1 MKDRVRVLCLIVGRC
16 RTVWPRCESQNA
28 PTDCPPFSFSNKTVS
43 IMAERFDRRDLL
55 RGASG
60 IGLLGLTGCLRLSGG
75 GTETAVSPTDTRTSS
90 PTRTATASP
99 TDSPTASPTDSPTAT
114 DSPTPTA
121 SPTATPFPTFADGFE
136 AGTGAWA
143 LEPLAS
149 EGTTLTLADSG
160 GYEDSR
166 ALQWSFSTG
175 DTTGY
180 AATADP
186 EFFPGQRLTVL
197 ARVPDLPNRSVTV
210 ALASPRVFDTTS
222 DSGEFELIQV
232 TYNGWDGQLVASVDN
247 TSEEIITTDASGVG
261 QSGDWLEFVI
271 EWPAVDQLAVRL
283 RNLDTGAESERVTTT
298 QSTLTD
304 GGKEIGLAV
313 YNASGGSTS
322 ENAWFD
328 RVVVE

>member
-1 MKDRVRVLCLIVGRC
+1 MTK
-16 RTVWPRCESQNA
+16 
-28 PTDCPPFSFSNKTVS
+28 
-43 IMAERFDRRDLL
+43 RFDRRDLL

-75 GTETAVSPTDTRTSS
+75 GTETRGSPTDT
-90 PTRTATASP
+90 PTAPPTDSP
-99 TDSPTASPTDSPTAT
+99 TDSPTESPTDSPTDSPTAT

-121 SPTATPFPTFADGFE
+121 SPTQTPFPTFEDSFE
-136 AGTGAWA
+136 NGTGAWS

-180 AATADP
+180 AATGDP
-186 EFFPGQRLTVL
+186 EFFPGQRLAVL

-222 DSGEFELIQV
+222 DDGKFELIQV

-261 QSGDWLEFVI
+261 QSGDWLELVI
-271 EWPAVDQLAVRL
+271 EWPSVDQLAVRL
-283 RNLDTGAESERVTTT
+283 RNLDTGAESERVTAS

-313 YNASGGSTS
+313 YNAGGGSTS

-328 RVVVE
+328 NVAVQ